1 MIHKLFKIYHFID
14 KFKENELTKL
24 NKNIIVIFRNYK
36 NKINKENL
44 VKIRDFLKKKGNKFY
59 LSNDVKMAHKL
70 MLDGAYIPAFN
81 KSKIHNCY
89 KLRKNFKI
97 IGSAHNIYEIRIKE
111 KQNCED
117 IFISPIFKTA
127 YHEHYLGI
135 YKFTNLSSN
144 TKKRII
150 ALGGID
156 NRNFR
161 KINRKFVLGFA
172 SISWIKKNGL
182 NKI

>member
-70 MLDGAYIPAFN
+70 KKDKLFCITDAVTETNKGPYKHKNSGYFYSNNGELSGSCITMPKSFKNLIEKVGLSVQESIDMCSNIPLKVIKGVTSDIKLKKGNFARFNILDFKYN
-81 KSKIHNCY
+81 LVKSIC
-89 KLRKNFKI
+89 
-97 IGSAHNIYEIRIKE
+97 
-111 KQNCED
+111 
-117 IFISPIFKTA
+117 
-127 YHEHYLGI
+127 
-135 YKFTNLSSN
+135 
-144 TKKRII
+144 
-150 ALGGID
+150 
-156 NRNFR
+156 
-161 KINRKFVLGFA
+161 
-172 SISWIKKNGL
+172 
-182 NKI
+182 